1 MKNNQFTSDEYRK
14 AFTELCFFLDEFD
27 DNELNKIPAKEL
39 NYYYE
44 NRDTTYNFECEL
56 DEPIEDI
63 KMMHLTEILLAN
75 IYEKYLANDEEKQR
89 LSKKRKDYYN
99 KIEYEKSQNYDIDLF
114 KNKRKETKT
123 QETQMIV
130 KKDGI
135 LKRIINKIRN
145 IFTNVF

>member
-114 KNKRKETKT
+114 NNKRKETKT

>member
-99 KIEYEKSQNYDIDLF
+99 KIDCEKSQNYDIDLF
-114 KNKRKETKT
+114 KNKRKEKKT